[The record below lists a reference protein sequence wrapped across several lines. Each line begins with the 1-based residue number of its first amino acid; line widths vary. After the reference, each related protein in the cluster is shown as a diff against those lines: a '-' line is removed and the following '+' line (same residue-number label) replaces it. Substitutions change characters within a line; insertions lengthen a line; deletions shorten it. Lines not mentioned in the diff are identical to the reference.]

1 MARSRDRSDRR
12 FPREDGEQDRAR
24 TDAEAAAETRPQAE
38 LRWVQIRNPREAVE
52 LGRNGRVIDS
62 RFHVGYD
69 SWEVLLETYEGE
81 LSR

>member
-1 MARSRDRSDRR
+1 MARGRDRSDRR
-12 FPREDGEQDRAR
+12 LPREEGEDRAR

-38 LRWVQIRNPREAVE
+38 LRWVQIPNPREAVE
-52 LGRNGRVIDS
+52 LGRNGRVVDS
-62 RFHVGYD
+62 RFHAGYD